1 MIIKGLVLI
10 ILTLGMFI
18 FLGIKMGESVQ
29 PQFKILFFTLFL
41 MSLLTAINI
50 IISVYFAY
58 KLHNKRGPPGK
69 KGKKGETG
77 DNGEN
82 GVCDKSSCIKKSI
95 ETMIVNKIME
105 TSKIPLHQ
113 YEYKLLCNFLKK
125 LNYAAMNLDNLK
137 TVKTSVSNLVFTASE
152 SERNKDAINSILLKL
167 NTLRIS
173 LGASFFIPDEYKDLT
188 PDDFSSC

>member
-29 PQFKILFFTLFL
+29 PQFKLLFFTLYS
-41 MSLLTAINI
+41 MTLLTAINI

-113 YEYKLLCNFLKK
+113 YEYKLLCNFLKQI
-125 LNYAAMNLDNLK
+125 NYATMNLTYLEK
-137 TVKTSVSNLVFTASE
+137 VKENMIDFTG
-152 SERNKDAINSILLKL
+152 SERNKNTNNSIFKYLDELGEKINSLDSTFTIAKLKE
-167 NTLRIS
+167 T
-173 LGASFFIPDEYKDLT
+173 
-188 PDDFSSC
+188 DFSSC